1 LAQARP
7 PVWLIQRSSSPTCDV
22 RGRGPGDLAAGAC
35 NEQRPDPTEIAP
47 REVQEHRRTIAAV
60 LAFALSHLV
69 FVPLPLWTVLTAVI
83 LTQVTFGRSVR
94 ATLDY
99 LPGTVGGAR
108 RLTFI
113 GLRAGRRQVPV
124 RRPQMSCEKR
134 NPSAKLEYDN
144 PFNVGMTGVLG
155 IATGYH
161 ERIAAVRR
169 FDYGPNAFVQ
179 RRETSVQS
187 SLRESSSR
195 NSVGV
200 RKSQTVHHSAHR
212 PPGRLRRSLSA
223 FRPLRRPRWTG

>member
-7 PVWLIQRSSSPTCDV
+7 PVWLILRSRFPTCDV

-35 NEQRPDPTEIAP
+35 NEQRSDPTEIAP
-47 REVQEHRRTIAAV
+47 REVQEHLRTIAAV

-83 LTQVTFGRSVR
+83 LTQVTFGRSVK

-144 PFNVGMTGVLG
+144 PFNVGMTGVSASPR
-155 IATGYH
+155 ATTN
-161 ERIAAVRR
+161 ESQQLDVSTMALTLSFNAAKRVCNRVCGRARLEIQSAFESRRR
-169 FDYGPNAFVQ
+169 FTPALIVLPAVCDALFQ
-179 RRETSVQS
+179 HFAR
-187 SLRESSSR
+187 
-195 NSVGV
+195 
-200 RKSQTVHHSAHR
+200 
-212 PPGRLRRSLSA
+212 
-223 FRPLRRPRWTG
+223 